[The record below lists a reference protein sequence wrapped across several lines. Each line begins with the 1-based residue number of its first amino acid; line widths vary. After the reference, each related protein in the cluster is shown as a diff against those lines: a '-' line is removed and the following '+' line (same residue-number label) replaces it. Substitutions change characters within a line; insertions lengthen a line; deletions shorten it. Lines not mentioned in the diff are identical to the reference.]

1 MAIADSLNTIAENV
15 PKVYEAG
22 KKAEYDAFW
31 DALQDYGDR
40 DYYYYGFA
48 YRWND
53 DCYNPKYPIVCG
65 GTTVNS
71 ANGNALFRTSPI
83 TDTKVDVTILY
94 NAAGA
99 FYGCTK
105 LKTIRKLIVT
115 ETTSYSNTFYQC
127 SVLENIVIE
136 GTIGKEINFG
146 PCKNLTHD
154 SLMSIINALKDGVSS
169 ITCTLGTTNLEKL
182 TDEEKAIATQKGWD
196 LA

>member
-15 PKVYEAG
+15 PKVYDAG

-31 DALQDYGDR
+31 DALQEYGNR

-53 DCYNPKYPIVCG
+53 ECYNPKYPIFCG
-65 GTTVNS
+65 GSTTNS

-99 FYGCTK
+99 FYGCTQ
-105 LKTIRKLIVT
+105 LKTIKKLIVT
-115 ETTSYSNTFYQC
+115 EVTSYSNTFYQC
-127 SVLENIVIE
+127 YALENIVIE
-136 GTIGKEINFG
+136 GTIGKDIDFKAC
-146 PCKNLTHD
+146 PLTYD
-154 SLMSIINALKDGVSS
+154 SLMSIINALKSGVSGL
-169 ITCTLGTTNLEKL
+169 TCTLGTTNLGKL
-182 TDEEKAIATQKGWD
+182 TDAEKAIATQKGWD